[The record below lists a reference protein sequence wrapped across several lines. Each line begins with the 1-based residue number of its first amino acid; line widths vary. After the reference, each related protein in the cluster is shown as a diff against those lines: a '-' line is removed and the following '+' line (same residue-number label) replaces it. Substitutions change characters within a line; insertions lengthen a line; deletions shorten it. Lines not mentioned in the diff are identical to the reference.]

1 MGRKE
6 VEEKKEA
13 TKKGRMKHAKEAA
26 TNGRKE
32 GRCTCISR
40 AKLSRVSPGSVDI
53 FKVCSLW
60 WKERRKEGRKEGGRE
75 GRKGGRKV
83 GRKEGKEGRSKFVPV
98 GGRAKGREGRK

>member
-75 GRKGGRKV
+75 GREAGR
-83 GRKEGKEGRSKFVPV
+83 
-98 GGRAKGREGRK
+98 